1 MLYKLKGI
9 RVANG
14 ITQKKMAEE
23 LGVTV
28 QYLNRVEKGLV
39 DPRRSLM
46 IKISKALNTPVQEL
60 FFNEE

>member
-1 MLYKLKGI
+1 MPFKLKSI
-9 RVANG
+9 RVGMGIKQNEFAKQLG
-14 ITQKKMAEE
+14 ITP
-23 LGVTV
+23 

-39 DPRRSLM
+39 DPRRNLM